1 MTINIITLCLVLV
14 AFAVVAFAEEPP
26 NSSVKEIPGWSVV
39 YGDFEVPENTQPGEV
54 LSVIPSRKIL
64 TLKRTNSPYDPFV
77 VGVAVLDSLDSLRVA
92 IGGEVDVLID
102 PSMGHI
108 SAGEWLV
115 TSGATGKAMSLYEDY
130 PLNPR
135 VIGIALENYDPD
147 AGIDRIRVVLLPG
160 EQISSPRGQRG
171 E

>member
-1 MTINIITLCLVLV
+1 MGINTILLCLALW
-14 AFAVVAFAEEPP
+14 AFAMVSFAEEPP
-26 NSSVKEIPGWSVV
+26 SSSVKEIPGWDIVF
-39 YGDFEVPENTQPGEV
+39 GDFEVPENTQPGEV

-77 VGVAVLDSLDSLRVA
+77 VGVAVLDSLDTLRVA

-135 VIGIALENYDPD
+135 VIGIALEDYDPD
-147 AGIDRIRVVLLPG
+147 SGKDRIRTVLLPG
-160 EQISSPRGQRG
+160 EQITSPRNIRG
-171 E
+171 K